1 MGVHDGHRDRKRQ
14 QFLTSGPD
22 PFADHELL
30 EVLLYYAVPRKD
42 TNPIAHELI
51 NRFGSLQ
58 AVFAAP
64 AAELERVPGLG
75 RNAAVL
81 LKLVPELYRKAIL
94 SASANETVLNTT
106 DRIGEFF
113 RDLLAGQSKEVMYQ
127 LCLDAK
133 GRKLHVYKLGEGD
146 VGSVGLNVR
155 RIMENALHT
164 NAMMV
169 VLAHN
174 HPSGVVLPSREDETA
189 TELARE
195 ALDAMG
201 VALVDHIIVA
211 DNDYVSLRESGRI
224 RA

>member
-1 MGVHDGHRDRKRQ
+1 MGIHDGHRERKRT

-30 EVLLYYAVPRKD
+30 EVLLYYAVPRRD

-64 AAELERVPGLG
+64 AAELEQVPGLG

-81 LKLVPELYRKAIL
+81 IKLVPELHRKAML

-106 DRIGEFF
+106 ERIGGFF
-113 RDLLAGQSKEVMYQ
+113 RDLFAGQSEEVMYQ

-133 GRKLHVYKLGEGD
+133 GRKLHVYKVGEGD
-146 VGSVGLNVR
+146 VGSVGLNIR
-155 RIMENALHT
+155 RIMENALHSH
-164 NAMMV
+164 AMMV

-174 HPSGVVLPSREDETA
+174 HPSGVALPSREDETA

-195 ALDAMG
+195 ALEAMG

-211 DNDYVSLRESGRI
+211 DDDYVSLRESGRI
-224 RA
+224 KF

>member
-1 MGVHDGHRDRKRQ
+1 MGVHDGHRERKRE
-14 QFLTSGPD
+14 QFLRHGADS
-22 PFADHELL
+22 FADHELL
-30 EVLLYYAVPRKD
+30 ELLLYSAVPRRD
-42 TNPIAHELI
+42 TNPLAHDLI
-51 NRFGSLQ
+51 NYFGSLH
-58 AVFAAP
+58 AVFSAP
-64 AAELERVPGLG
+64 AEELQKFSGISQSG
-75 RNAAVL
+75 AVL
-81 LKLVPELYRKAIL
+81 LKLIPSIYRRAAL
-94 SASANETVLNTT
+94 SAGENEQILDTVEK
-106 DRIGEFF
+106 IGRFF
-113 RDLLAGQSKEVMYQ
+113 VDLYVAESCEIMYQ

-174 HPSGVVLPSREDETA
+174 HPSGVALPSREDETA

>member
-133 GRKLHVYKLGEGD
+133 GRKLHVCKLGEGD

-174 HPSGVVLPSREDETA
+174 HPSGVALPSREDETA

-224 RA
+224 RL

>member
-81 LKLVPELYRKAIL
+81 LIL
-94 SASANETVLNTT
+94 
-106 DRIGEFF
+106 
-113 RDLLAGQSKEVMYQ
+113 
-127 LCLDAK
+127 
-133 GRKLHVYKLGEGD
+133 
-146 VGSVGLNVR
+146 
-155 RIMENALHT
+155 
-164 NAMMV
+164 
-169 VLAHN
+169 
-174 HPSGVVLPSREDETA
+174 
-189 TELARE
+189 
-195 ALDAMG
+195 
-201 VALVDHIIVA
+201 
-211 DNDYVSLRESGRI
+211 
-224 RA
+224 

>member
-30 EVLLYYAVPRKD
+30 ELLLYYAVPRKD

-94 SASANETVLNTT
+94 SASANETAVSYTHLTLPT
-106 DRIGEFF
+106 I
-113 RDLLAGQSKEVMYQ
+113 
-127 LCLDAK
+127 C
-133 GRKLHVYKLGEGD
+133 
-146 VGSVGLNVR
+146 SV
-155 RIMENALHT
+155 
-164 NAMMV
+164 
-169 VLAHN
+169 
-174 HPSGVVLPSREDETA
+174 
-189 TELARE
+189 
-195 ALDAMG
+195 
-201 VALVDHIIVA
+201 
-211 DNDYVSLRESGRI
+211 
-224 RA
+224 

>member
-133 GRKLHVYKLGEGD
+133 GRKLHVCKLGEGD

-174 HPSGVVLPSREDETA
+174 HPSGVALPSREDETA